1 MQGSRPWSMLAC
13 MTIPI
18 DPFQAKSSGAHA
30 ESEPPAVGQVHDLR
44 VPPSPTPTP
53 FTVVWSDPESV
64 VVMDLECEQLRVL
77 TASEWRLR
85 LVR

>member
-1 MQGSRPWSMLAC
+1 MLPR
-13 MTIPI
+13 MTIPT
-18 DPFQAKSSGAHA
+18 DPIQATSTGADA
-30 ESEPPAVGQVHDLR
+30 ESGPPVVGQVHDLR
-44 VPPSPTPTP
+44 VPTSPTPTP
-53 FTVVWSDPESV
+53 FTVVWSGPESV